1 MIFLKNSY
9 VIYFKTNGS
18 IDDVFKLPSKI
29 NTNPI
34 IINKS
39 LLYLDLKNKL
49 SIVN

>member
-1 MIFLKNSY
+1 MLSILKPM
-9 VIYFKTNGS
+9 VLV
-18 IDDVFKLPSKI
+18 DDVFKLPSKL

-39 LLYLDLKNKL
+39 LLYLDSKNKL